1 MFNWFW
7 ELSLLAQIFSIYFV
21 LINIITFFAYAF
33 DKMKSRGE
41 GRRTPEKTLWLLT
54 LLGGSPAALLAMHY
68 FRHKTRKF
76 SFQAVIVLILCIQI
90 SVILFLYN
98 FLQTKNNPLY

>member
-1 MFNWFW
+1 MILWFF
-7 ELSLLAQIFSIYFV
+7 ELPLLTQILGIYFV
-21 LINIITFFAYAF
+21 LINVITFFAYGF

-68 FRHKTRKF
+68 FRHKTKKL
-76 SFQAVIVLILCIQI
+76 SFQAVIILILCLQI
-90 SVILFLYN
+90 SAILFLYN
-98 FLQTKNNPLY
+98 FLQTKNNPLF